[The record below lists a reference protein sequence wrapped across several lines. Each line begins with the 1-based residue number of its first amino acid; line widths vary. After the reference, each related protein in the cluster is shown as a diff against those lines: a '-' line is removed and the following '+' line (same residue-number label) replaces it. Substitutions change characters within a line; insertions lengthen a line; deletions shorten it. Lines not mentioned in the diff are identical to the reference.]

1 MPAVAKHIA
10 RILIGITFITSA
22 VLKMI
27 GVDAFEVY
35 VFSTGWFGLPFATI
49 LARLIISVEGML
61 GLLLLLQY
69 RYDVVKKI
77 TTGTLAVFS
86 IYLIYLISTGRT
98 ENCQCF
104 GTMISLTP
112 IESLVKNLALFV
124 FLFIS
129 WKCPVI
135 KIPQQASIALFVIV
149 FTLVLPSFIS
159 PPDFIVKYP
168 DMPES
173 TLQIAEKRIANNPVM
188 QANQVTEGKKLV
200 CMFSTHCSYC
210 KHAAEKVSII
220 AERLN
225 LDDEV
230 VYVFTGDEQ
239 ELPQFWQES
248 RSNQFHYFFLP
259 MRNFFEIAGPSVPS
273 IYLVDGGKVTTH
285 FHYRNIDETAIK
297 SFFE

>member
-61 GLLLLLQY
+61 GILILLQF
-69 RYDVVKKI
+69 RYALIKKI
-77 TTGTLAVFS
+77 IAGIVVIFS
-86 IYLIYLISTGRT
+86 LYLIYLITQGRT

-104 GTMISLTP
+104 GTMISLSP
-112 IESLVKNLALFV
+112 VESLLKNIALFGLLALA
-124 FLFIS
+124 
-129 WKCPVI
+129 WTCPVI
-135 KIPQQASIALFVIV
+135 KIPQQANIALFVVV

-159 PPDFIVKYP
+159 PPDFVVHYP
-168 DMPES
+168 DMQEN
-173 TLQIAEKRIANNPVM
+173 TLKIAEKRMVNSPEM
-188 QANQVTEGKKLV
+188 QTNGATEGKKMV

-210 KHAAEKVSII
+210 KHAAEKISII
-220 AERLN
+220 ADRLELN
-225 LDDEV
+225 NEV
-230 VYVFTGDEQ
+230 LYVFTGDEQ
-239 ELPQFWQES
+239 ELPTFWEES
-248 RSNQFHYFFLP
+248 RSEQFKYFFLP

-273 IYLVDGGKVTTH
+273 IYLVNNGVVETH
-285 FHYRNIDETAIK
+285 FHYRNIDESKIK
-297 SFFE
+297 SFFK